1 MPDKSKTIKK
11 KVVRRVRAI
20 LLTERQ
26 TLLFISRQKKKRPP
40 YWVAPGGGLDKGE
53 DIEQAL
59 FRELREELGAEI
71 EILQLAF
78 VLRHQVAK
86 KNLEEHFLICRLL
99 SYDIGLRN
107 GPEFRD
113 PSKGRYDPV
122 EVPFDE
128 SIIASLPLKTEQLR
142 EWLIENMPLIRD
154 LSQTKVKTGYPV

>member
-1 MPDKSKTIKK
+1 MPKKLKPTKK
-11 KVVRRVRAI
+11 KLVRRVRAI
-20 LLTERQ
+20 LLTERH
-26 TLLFISRQKKKRPP
+26 TLLFILRQKKKRPP

-59 FRELREELGAEI
+59 FRELKEELGAEI

-78 VLRHQVAK
+78 VLHHQVAK
-86 KNLEEHFLICRLL
+86 KNLEEHFFICRLL
-99 SYDIGLRN
+99 SYDLCLRN

-122 EVPFDE
+122 QVPLDE
-128 SIIASLPLKTEQLR
+128 RIIATLPLKTEQLR

-154 LSQTKVKTGYPV
+154 LSHTQEKTGYPV